1 MVTLLCFLSSEIQ
14 FECTIN
20 AFYFSNLILQFA
32 FTKKE
37 IHLLKT
43 KQKLSFE
50 KEYTCIPIIISG
62 YTVWIFFENNDNDI
76 DLKSIHKTVEQ
87 HGTLIITVRLLH
99 LNSKSYVKDPIEVC
113 QLLRIKLFNSMEI
126 EKKNYANYLHDN
138 ILQSVIG
145 LHTLISNLS
154 GDVMVMDL
162 INEEFSKLVSSI
174 RSEIFN
180 TYPSTLYHLTF
191 KENLQILIDDFNK
204 NIRRQSLYWIIVLRK

>member
-1 MVTLLCFLSSEIQ
+1 MYHKCLL
-14 FECTIN
+14 
-20 AFYFSNLILQFA
+20 FSNLILQFA

-37 IHLLKT
+37 IHLLKNKT
-43 KQKLSFE
+43 KIKFR

>member
-1 MVTLLCFLSSEIQ
+1 M
-14 FECTIN
+14 
-20 AFYFSNLILQFA
+20 
-32 FTKKE
+32 
-37 IHLLKT
+37 
-43 KQKLSFE
+43 
-50 KEYTCIPIIISG
+50 
-62 YTVWIFFENNDNDI
+62 
-76 DLKSIHKTVEQ
+76 KSIHKTVEQ

-154 GDVMVMDL
+154 GDVMVTDL